1 MTEAEELQ
9 KRMAELMST
18 GRYASPEAMM
28 LEALS
33 ALEERDF
40 WEDEDLQKA
49 LAKGIADA
57 DAGRLQ
63 SLEVVFDALEARMRR
78 G

>member
-1 MTEAEELQ
+1 
-9 KRMAELMST
+9 MST

-33 ALEERDF
+33 VLEERDL

-63 SLEVVFDALEARMRR
+63 SLEVVFDALEARMR
-78 G
+78 GG

>member
-9 KRMAELMST
+9 KRVAALMST

-33 ALEERDF
+33 VLEERDL

-63 SLEVVFDALEARMRR
+63 SLEVVFDALEARMR
-78 G
+78 GG

>member
-1 MTEAEELQ
+1 MTETEELQ

-28 LEALS
+28 LEALI

-40 WEDEDLQKA
+40 WDEDLQKA
-49 LAKGIADA
+49 LAEGVADLE
-57 DAGRLQ
+57 AGRTQ
-63 SLEVVFDALEARMRR
+63 PMDQVFDALEARMRR

>member
-9 KRMAELMST
+9 KRVAALMST
-18 GRYASPEAMM
+18 GRYSSPEAMM

-33 ALEERDF
+33 VLEERDL

-63 SLEVVFDALEARMRR
+63 SLELVFDALEARMR
-78 G
+78 GG

>member
-28 LEALS
+28 LDALS
-33 ALEERDF
+33 ALAERDF
-40 WEDEDLQKA
+40 WEDEDQQKA
-49 LAKGIADA
+49 LAEGIADL
-57 DAGRLQ
+57 DAGRTQ
-63 SLEVVFDALEARMRR
+63 PIEQVFDALEARMRR

>member
-9 KRMAELMST
+9 KRVAALMST
-18 GRYASPEAMM
+18 GRYSSPEAMM

-33 ALEERDF
+33 VLEERDL

-63 SLEVVFDALEARMRR
+63 SLELVFDALEARMR
-78 G
+78 GS